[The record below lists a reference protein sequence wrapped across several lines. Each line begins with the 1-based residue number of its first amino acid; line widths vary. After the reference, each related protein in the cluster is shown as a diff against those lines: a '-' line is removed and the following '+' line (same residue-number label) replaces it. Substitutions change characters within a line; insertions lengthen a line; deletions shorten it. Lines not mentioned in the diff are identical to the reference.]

1 MPNDPA
7 TMVAHSDGGARGNP
21 GEAACAAILYDGEGG
36 ELLRRAR
43 KLGKTTN
50 NVAEYEGVILA
61 LELAAQLGARRLEIR
76 VDSELV
82 ARQLGGTYKV
92 KNANLKNYHARAR
105 ALMEPFE
112 RVTISAVPRE
122 KNREADNL
130 VNAALDGKEI

>member
-1 MPNDPA
+1 MPTDPV

-21 GEAACAAILYDGEGG
+21 GEAACAAILYDTDGG

-43 KLGKTTN
+43 RLGKTTN

-82 ARQLGGTYKV
+82 ARQLEGRYKV
-92 KNANLKNYHARAR
+92 KNANLKTYHTRAKV
-105 ALMEPFE
+105 LIEPFE
-112 RVTISAVPRE
+112 RVRILAIPRE
-122 KNREADNL
+122 KNREADKL
-130 VNAALDGKEI
+130 VNAALDGKDV